1 MRVWLT
7 ITLMSLA
14 GAALGDV
21 TGLVTPPGGTVI
33 VSNVTNAQLANMAAN
48 TFKCNATGSSVAPQ
62 DCSVAQA
69 LTLITSTSGGGTT
82 NFLRADGTWAA
93 PSGTGTVTSVG
104 LSIPGIFTITN
115 SPVTGA
121 GTLTATPAGTSGG
134 IPYFSSA
141 TSLASSAALTAN
153 QLILGGGAGGTPT
166 VVPSLGTT
174 TTVLHGNAAGAP
186 SFGAVVASTD
196 ISGLAASATTDTTNA
211 SNISSG
217 TLAAARG
224 GAGTITGALK
234 GNGAGV
240 VTQAACADLSNAAA
254 SCATDATNGSNI
266 SSGVVSVTVG
276 GNGLATATLGDIR
289 YGSGTNTLAALAGNT
304 TSTLNVLTQTGTGTV
319 SAAPVWTASTGTGS
333 VVLATSPTL
342 TTPALGTPSA
352 LVLTN
357 ATGTPSSIGLTNAT
371 AASLPDSALSAN
383 VPLLN
388 ASNSF
393 TGTTQQISSTEPRL
407 KFNQTGAGAD
417 LKLWDVDVA
426 SGVLT
431 GRTRTDADAAGK
443 TWLTVTRGTTTAISA
458 ISVGN
463 TSDNPTFT
471 VLGTGSVAIS
481 GGFTTP
487 LAVSGRDFVVTG
499 NVIPANG
506 IYLPTTNTIGFAAN
520 SASVGTWSAT
530 SLTANAAINAP
541 NLASSSAATTGTL
554 CWTTGTG
561 LVNVDT
567 TTTCLLS
574 SRKYKQAILPLDTG
588 LSEVME
594 LRPVSYEL
602 KPQYNPEHLGRQ
614 VGLIAEDVEKVD
626 PRLVGRDPKTGDV
639 RAVRYQ
645 QTVALLIHA
654 IQQQQGEID
663 ALKEQLKSLSR

>member
-1 MRVWLT
+1 MRAWLT
-7 ITLMSLA
+7 IALLA
-14 GAALGDV
+14 LAWAAFGDV
-21 TGLVTPPGGTVI
+21 TGVITPPGGTGT

-48 TFKCNATGSSVAPQ
+48 TFKCNATGSAVAPQ

-82 NFLRADGTWAA
+82 TFLRADGTWAA

-217 TLAAARG
+217 VLA
-224 GAGTITGALK
+224 
-234 GNGAGV
+234 
-240 VTQAACADLSNAAA
+240 
-254 SCATDATNGSNI
+254 
-266 SSGVVSVTVG
+266 VTVG
-276 GNGLATATLGDIR
+276 GNGLSTATLGDIR

-319 SAAPVWTASTGTGS
+319 SAAPAWTASTGTGN

-417 LKLWDVDVA
+417 LKLWDVDLA
-426 SGVLT
+426 STVLSI
-431 GRTRTDADAAGK
+431 RTRTDADAAGQ
-443 TWLTVTRGTTTAISA
+443 LVFSATRGTTTALT
-458 ISVGN
+458 N
-463 TSDNPTFT
+463 ETFGYA
-471 VLGTGSVAIS
+471 VAGTYTFPFTGTATFS
-481 GGFTTP
+481 GGVTVAGLTSS
-487 LAVSGRDFVVTG
+487 ASVTGTRYTVTG
-499 NVIPANG
+499 NTAPANG

-588 LSEVME
+588 LAEVME